1 MKIHNLFR
9 ILSLK
14 DDRMICIELN
24 LMHFFFEKG
33 KRKIW
38 HLGGWQISEGQS
50 SLKSVWT
57 LTFPQTPQSKN
68 LLSSNPSSGKISKEN
83 FKYIGAQRY

>member
-1 MKIHNLFR
+1 MFSL
-9 ILSLK
+9 LSLK

-24 LMHFFFEKG
+24 KFLFQKG

-50 SLKSVWT
+50 SLRSDLDISISTKSIEQK
-57 LTFPQTPQSKN
+57 FGCFQ
-68 LLSSNPSSGKISKEN
+68 I
-83 FKYIGAQRY
+83 